1 MEHDYKYTETGN
13 GKKHVEY
20 YNDSRQDKV
29 YIAYTANY
37 CQRSKKNIF
46 DISIYLKE
54 LDARTDILL
63 NIAVKTHKNNQCQ
76 CEHRN
81 KHLY

>member
-1 MEHDYKYTETGN
+1 MEYDYKYTEAGN
-13 GKKHVEY
+13 CKKHVKQ
-20 YNDSRQDKV
+20 YNDCRQNKV
-29 YIAYTANY
+29 YIAYTADY
-37 CQRSKKNIF
+37 CQRSEKNIF

-54 LDARTDILL
+54 LDARTNILL

-81 KHLY
+81 KRLY